1 MSSRPPLR
9 VAFATIPSDQPG
21 GIAATEHVFQAACE
35 RTGRLVPSTLPFGR
49 RGGSGSVFARTLEGV
64 QDLGAFARLVR
75 AEHPDLVHFDSAFD
89 RRALVRDA
97 CYALLARAL
106 GQRTFFKFHGSDPTL
121 VATRSPGWRALIG
134 LVLGSATGVGVLS
147 ASEREA
153 LVARGADGAKIDVV
167 KNVVPWR
174 RFEGLQRPARTRN
187 RLLFLARL
195 VPTKGLADAVRA
207 VALLAR
213 EGRATTLDVVGDG
226 PSRAPAEAL
235 AQELGVAGA
244 VTFHGHVP
252 EAETTRFYLECG
264 MLVLP
269 TEREGFSMTIFQALA
284 AGLPILTTRVN
295 AAADWLVEPDHVRWI
310 PAKDPAGVARQVAW
324 LLDHPEDADRMSGLG
339 PARARLFDEDV
350 LAAEAIERYSSLLAR
365 TPTSPGAR

>member
-1 MSSRPPLR
+1 VSSRPALR

-21 GIAATEHVFQAACE
+21 GIAATEHVFQSACA
-35 RTGRLVPSTLPFGR
+35 RTGRLVPLTLPCGR
-49 RGGSGSVFARTLEGV
+49 RGGSGGMFARTLEGM

-75 AEHPDLVHFDSAFD
+75 NEKPDLVHFDSAFD

-106 GQRTFFKFHGSDPTL
+106 GQPVFFKFHGSDPAL
-121 VATRSPGWRALIG
+121 VATRSPGWRALIA
-134 LVLGSATGVGVLS
+134 LVLGSAKGVGVLS
-147 ASEREA
+147 ASERDA
-153 LVARGADGAKIDVV
+153 LVACGADGTKIAVV

-174 RFEGLQRPARTRN
+174 RFEGLPRERTRN

-213 EGRATTLDVVGDG
+213 EGRVATLDVVGDG
-226 PSRAPAEAL
+226 PSRAPAEEL
-235 AQELGVAGA
+235 ARELGIAHA

-324 LLDHPEDADRMSGLG
+324 LLDHPEDADRMSALG
-339 PARARLFDEDV
+339 PARAKLFDEDA
-350 LAAEAIERYSSLLAR
+350 LAAEAIDRYSALLAR
-365 TPTSPGAR
+365 TPSSSGAR

>member
-1 MSSRPPLR
+1 MASRPPLR

-21 GIAATEHVFQAACE
+21 GIAATEHVFQAACV
-35 RTGRLVPSTLPFGR
+35 RTGRLVALTLPFGR
-49 RGGSGSVFARTLEGV
+49 RGDSGGVFARTLEGL
-64 QDLGAFARLVR
+64 QDIGAFARLVR
-75 AEHPDLVHFDSAFD
+75 TEHPDLVHFDSAFD

-106 GQRTFFKFHGSDPTL
+106 GQRTFFKFHSSDPAL

-147 ASEREA
+147 ASERDA
-153 LVARGADGAKIDVV
+153 LVARGADRGKIDVV
-167 KNVVPWR
+167 RNVVPWR
-174 RFEGLQRPARTRN
+174 RFEGLERPVRTGN
-187 RLLFLARL
+187 RVLFLARL
-195 VPTKGLADAVRA
+195 VPTNGLADAVRA

-213 EGRATTLDVVGDG
+213 EGRATTLDVVGEG

-235 AQELGVAGA
+235 ARELGIAHA
-244 VTFHGHVP
+244 LTFHGQVP

-269 TEREGFSMTIFQALA
+269 TEREGFSTTIFQALA

-295 AAADWLVEPDHVRWI
+295 PAVDWLVEPDHVRWI
-310 PAKDPAGVARQVAW
+310 PAKDPAGVARQIAW
-324 LLDHPEDADRMSGLG
+324 LLDHPEDVDRMSVLG
-339 PARARLFDEDV
+339 PALARQFDEDV
-350 LAAEAIERYSSLLAR
+350 LAEEAIERYLSFLAR
-365 TPTSPGAR
+365 TPPSPRAG